1 MFLIKYRLLSANED
15 NGDYIV
21 TASFAGT
28 AANGRLRPL
37 PKAPMLNRRGT
48 PSAGGS
54 CMPRRRCF
62 GLTFVV
68 PGRAASV
75 SWSAPVRA
83 GAKKVLVS
91 SL

>member
-1 MFLIKYRLLSANED
+1 VAVKPLGRA
-15 NGDYIV
+15 
-21 TASFAGT
+21 FAGT
-28 AANGRLRPL
+28 AANGRLRAP